1 MYRSEQDKKTRAIN
15 LGNTRPEFGKKK
27 KKIKNHPV
35 RDAAEVLILVLLF
48 LSNV

>member
-1 MYRSEQDKKTRAIN
+1 MKKQEVLIWEISVSN
-15 LGNTRPEFGKKK
+15 LTKKS

-35 RDAAEVLILVLLF
+35 RDVVKELILVLLF

>member
-1 MYRSEQDKKTRAIN
+1 MKKLELLTWEIRVPSLA
-15 LGNTRPEFGKKK
+15 KKK

-35 RDAAEVLILVLLF
+35 RDVVEVLILVLLF